1 MTMKRI
7 ALIMDGWKRYF
18 TYAWPSGILERIRRT
33 GEDVNLYIFNSSGDW
48 SRDEKYNEGEYNI
61 YRLPDFRKFDGII
74 LDLNNIR
81 YPEVRE
87 EIVKRASQAGVPV
100 ISIASEQ
107 EGFYYVGIDNYRAMR
122 EVMEHLYT
130 CHGCRNYW
138 FVMGPEDNYES
149 LRRLEAIKD
158 YLQEKGLA
166 FSEKDFFCGSFEYQ
180 CGLHGFE
187 KLLETHEKLPQAVV
201 CGNDNIAVG
210 VCEAAAAAGYR
221 VPEDFCVTGFDN
233 FDKAAYYAPRITTV
247 SHIREEV
254 GERCAELLFRIW
266 NGEDQPRF
274 HYTGTECIFWDSC
287 GCRAGGEQR
296 EREYLKNQIMY
307 GIETSR
313 FEDEV
318 LSLEYELMKC
328 GTVREMVHCIPHC
341 IPSLK
346 CDAMYLVL
354 DSRLDAFKNQKAGHY
369 NARLVENEGFLVRGY
384 PRRMKVRFAYENGRV
399 LDVEDMEITDLFPT
413 FDAPEGGTDFLF
425 LPMHFRDWT
434 VGYFVIRNAVYLME
448 KQYLFSVVKTLT
460 NAMENLHKKE
470 KLEYMNQILSE
481 LYIKDSMTG
490 MYNRLG
496 YQKLA
501 ETYIRNMRRKKKK
514 VLVLFIDL
522 DRLKYIND
530 NYGHE
535 YGDFAIITIAKA
547 ILAHSVSDAVPSRT
561 GGDEFILLQ
570 GADDVGEGERI
581 ARNVRTELT
590 QVSEQMGLPF
600 MLSAS
605 IGIAVAEPDGKEG
618 IEELIRR
625 AEELMYQEKTEKK
638 VERKS

>member
-1 MTMKRI
+1 MKRI

-33 GEDVNLYIFNSSGDW
+33 GEDVNLYIFNSSGGW
-48 SRDEKYNEGEYNI
+48 SRDASYNEGEYNI
-61 YRLPDFRKFDGII
+61 YRLPDLAEFDGII
-74 LDLNNIR
+74 LDLNNVG
-81 YPEVRE
+81 YPEVRDE
-87 EIVKRASQAGVPV
+87 VVKRAAEAGVPA
-100 ISIASEQ
+100 ISIASKL
-107 EGFYYVGIDNYRAMR
+107 EGFYYVGIDNYRAMQ

-138 FVMGPEDNYES
+138 FVMGSGDNYENR
-149 LRRLEAIKD
+149 RRLEAVKD
-158 YLQEKGLA
+158 FLREKGIP
-166 FSEKDFFCGSFEYQ
+166 FSEKDFYCESFEYQ
-180 CGLHGFE
+180 CGVHGFE
-187 KLLETHEKLPQAVV
+187 KLMETHEKLPQAVV

-210 VCEAAAAAGYR
+210 VCEAAAAAGCR

-247 SHIREEV
+247 SHIREDV
-254 GERCAELLFRIW
+254 GERCAELLLRLW
-266 NGEDQPRF
+266 NGEEQPQF
-274 HYTGTECIFWDSC
+274 HYTATECIFWDSC
-287 GCRAGGEQR
+287 GCRAEGAPK

-328 GTVREMVHCIPHC
+328 GTVREMMHCIPQC

-354 DSRLDAFKNQKAGHY
+354 DSRLDAFKNQKEGHY

-384 PRRMKVRFAYENGRV
+384 PEKMKVQFAYENGRV
-399 LDVEDMEITDLFPT
+399 LDVEDMEITGLFPT
-413 FDAPEGGTDFLF
+413 FDTPEGGTDFLF

-448 KQYLFSVVKTLT
+448 KQYLFSVVKILT

-490 MYNRLG
+490 LYNRIG

-501 ETYIRNMRRKKKK
+501 QPYIQKMRRMVKKIF
-514 VLVLFIDL
+514 VLFIDL

-535 YGDFAIITIAKA
+535 YGDFAIINIAKA
-547 ILAHSVSDAVPSRT
+547 ILVHSAPDAVPLRM

-570 GADDVGEGERI
+570 GADCDDDGKRLVQEI
-581 ARNVRTELT
+581 RTELRHISER
-590 QVSEQMGLPF
+590 VSLPF
-600 MLSAS
+600 TLSAS
-605 IGIAVAEPDGKEG
+605 IGIAVSQPDGKETM
-618 IEELIRR
+618 EELIHR
-625 AEELMYQEKTEKK
+625 AEELMYQEKTEKR
-638 VERKS
+638 VERES